1 MTDEDLIKRLAKEK
15 NELIEDN
22 LKLIKLYLKSQEDKR
37 QLEMNIAEAI
47 KLLLDNT
54 ADYTDGDFEGMR
66 FQNDIVKILKRGKES
81 E

>member
-37 QLEMNIAEAI
+37 QLETNIAEAI

-66 FQNDIVKILKRGKES
+66 FQNDIVKILERGKKDE
-81 E
+81 